1 MHGPPIRACD
11 VTRRVRAGR
20 AVVVAIALA
29 AVVGAPLGGCA
40 FRGYG
45 EWGKGARFSGF
56 DPDTLNPGGS
66 ADYTVLVPLS
76 AIFYERITA
85 RRFNS
90 LATFEDPALREFF
103 QSEAAFAD
111 YYAAFAEVLDR
122 AHFESLRPTA
132 VRLDRIE
139 RTTSNS
145 VAVEVT
151 FRGENGLPLRWWSTS
166 VSRRD
171 RWEFAGGRWWIIPG
185 KI

>member
-1 MHGPPIRACD
+1 MTGAARM
-11 VTRRVRAGR
+11 
-20 AVVVAIALA
+20 AVVALTVVMIGA
-29 AVVGAPLGGCA
+29 APAGCA

-45 EWGKGARFSGF
+45 EWGSGARFSGF

-66 ADYTVLVPLS
+66 ADYTVLIPLS

-90 LATFEDPALREFF
+90 LATYEDPALREFF
-103 QSEAAFAD
+103 RSEAAFAD
-111 YYAAFAEVLDR
+111 YYASFAEVLDR

-139 RTTSNS
+139 RTSRNS
-145 VAVEVT
+145 VAIEVT

-166 VSRRD
+166 VTRRD

-185 KI
+185 KV